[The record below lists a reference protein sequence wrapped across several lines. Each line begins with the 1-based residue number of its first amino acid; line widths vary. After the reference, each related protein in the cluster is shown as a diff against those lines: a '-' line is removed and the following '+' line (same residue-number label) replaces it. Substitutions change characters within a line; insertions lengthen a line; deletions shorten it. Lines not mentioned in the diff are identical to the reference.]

1 MSLADPERHDIFA
14 GKLNTMKNRDCYLV
28 STDHLE
34 DQIWFRDDA
43 DFKVGMNY
51 VALIAAMMGIR
62 ILAFVLMSN
71 HVHFVLEGTREEA
84 LAFITEFKRR
94 YSKYVQRKYG
104 IRKLLRSN
112 GVDIRPVG
120 LEEESLERAIAY
132 VQMNCVAA
140 NICVH
145 PLQYP
150 WGTGACFFNPVR
162 PGGTPVGRLSARAR
176 RRVLSSWAIPPQD
189 FFLTDAG
196 YVDPACYVDV
206 RSVEQLFRTPAR
218 LNYFLRNSSKA
229 RLRLEGN
236 AMPSFRDQSILTA
249 IPDLCRSLFRRSGV
263 EELSPEQRGE
273 LLRQLRFRFSA
284 DVAQLSRILGI
295 PYGETARMLDV
306 G

>member
-1 MSLADPERHDIFA
+1 MAMR
-14 GKLNTMKNRDCYLV
+14 NKNCYLV

-71 HVHFVLEGTREEA
+71 HVHFVLEGTREDA

-94 YSKYVQRKYG
+94 YSKYFQRRYGVQKF
-104 IRKLLRSN
+104 LRTN

-120 LEEESLERAIAY
+120 QEEESLERAVAY

-140 NICVH
+140 NICMH
-145 PLQYP
+145 PTQYP

-162 PGGTPVGRLSARAR
+162 SGGRPVCQLSR
-176 RRVLSSWAIPPQD
+176 RTQIKILNSRTVPPET
-189 FFLTDAG
+189 FLLTGDN

-206 RSVEQLFRTPAR
+206 LSVERLFRTPAR
-218 LNYFLRNSSKA
+218 FNFFLRNSSKA
-229 RLRLEGN
+229 RQRIGES
-236 AMPSFRDQSILTA
+236 AMPSFRDQSILSA
-249 IPDLCRSLFRRSGV
+249 IPDLCRSLFRKTGV
-263 EELSPEQRGE
+263 EELSPEQCGE
-273 LLRQLRFRFSA
+273 LLKQLRFRFSA
-284 DVAQLSRILGI
+284 DVAQLSRILGMS
-295 PYGETARMLDV
+295 YKEAGHLLDSA
-306 G
+306 

>member
-1 MSLADPERHDIFA
+1 MPLADPERHDIFA

-104 IRKLLRSN
+104 IRELLRSN

-150 WGTGACFFNPVR
+150 GIEQLGYTPAGFLSHRRWLCRPRLLCGCPFGGAAVPDAGAAQLLPAEFFQGEAAPGRKRDALFPGSEHPDRHPGLVSFAVSEIR
-162 PGGTPVGRLSARAR
+162 GGGTVPGAARGTPEATPFPVQCRCRPAVPEFGYPLWGDGPHAGC
-176 RRVLSSWAIPPQD
+176 RVK
-189 FFLTDAG
+189 
-196 YVDPACYVDV
+196 
-206 RSVEQLFRTPAR
+206 RE
-218 LNYFLRNSSKA
+218 
-229 RLRLEGN
+229 
-236 AMPSFRDQSILTA
+236 
-249 IPDLCRSLFRRSGV
+249 
-263 EELSPEQRGE
+263 
-273 LLRQLRFRFSA
+273 
-284 DVAQLSRILGI
+284 
-295 PYGETARMLDV
+295 
-306 G
+306 